1 MCWGGGVGWGRKICY
16 TAVMIAPLDKRRLD
30 RCSLFWWDSC
40 KKGLLCPPRLTAPPW
55 RPKKFSLW
63 KIFNLY
69 LYCNLP
75 VCIPFKNLK
84 KLEANRCLEER
95 QMCIL
100 FTGKDCSTVYIHTYN
115 TYSVHVSVLGTY
127 QMLNLREYTVNVQIQ
142 HMFRSLV
149 HVKKNYFHFLQFNL
163 KLYCRFLCHCYKKI
177 QPKKYL

>member
-1 MCWGGGVGWGRKICY
+1 MCSIRRILEEDKHKYVLQNIFMLVLMCWGGGVGWGREICY

-30 RCSLFWWDSC
+30 RCSLFWWDSW

-100 FTGKDCSTVYIHTYN
+100 FTGKDCSTVYIQYILSSRVSPWNVPNVESTWIYSKCTN
-115 TYSVHVSVLGTY
+115 TAYV
-127 QMLNLREYTVNVQIQ
+127 
-142 HMFRSLV
+142 
-149 HVKKNYFHFLQFNL
+149 
-163 KLYCRFLCHCYKKI
+163 
-177 QPKKYL
+177 